1 MMKQT
6 TLLDVLLQQ
15 KSRTTRRE
23 TFLNA
28 MDQVVPWSELVELIQ
43 PVYPASGRG
52 RPPIGIERM
61 LRLYFIQQWY
71 GFSDEGTEDALYDM
85 PLLSR
90 FAGIDLT
97 HERVPDAT
105 TLLNFRHLLE
115 EHKLAPVMLGCINA
129 LLEAKGLLMREG
141 TIVDATLIAAPP
153 STKNKSGERDPEIHQ
168 TKKGNQWY
176 FGMKAHIG
184 VDAESGLVHTV
195 VGTSAHV
202 SDVVMTSELLHGREQ
217 VVIAD
222 AGYIGVEKR
231 EENTGKTVEWLIA
244 MKRGKLKAMP
254 EGRWK
259 ETVREIEKK
268 KAQIRSRVEH
278 PFHVI
283 KNLFHYRKTRYRG
296 LEKNTHQLQIL
307 FGLCNLYRS
316 QKRLMGSI

>member
-153 STKNKSGERDPEIHQ
+153 STKNKSGERDPEMHQ

-259 ETVREIEKK
+259 ETVREIESK
-268 KAQIRSRVEH
+268 RVTL
-278 PFHVI
+278 P
-283 KNLFHYRKTRYRG
+283 
-296 LEKNTHQLQIL
+296 
-307 FGLCNLYRS
+307 
-316 QKRLMGSI
+316 SIPAVPAAV

>member
-6 TLLDVLLQQ
+6 TLFDVLLQQ

-28 MDQVVPWSELVELIQ
+28 MDQVVPWSELMEIIQ

-85 PLLSR
+85 PILSR

-97 HERVPDAT
+97 HERAPDAT

-115 EHKLAPVMLGCINA
+115 EHKLAPVMLDRINT

-153 STKNKSGERDPEIHQ
+153 STKNKSGERDPEMHQ
-168 TKKGNQWY
+168 AKKGNQWY
-176 FGMKAHIG
+176 LEMKAL
-184 VDAESGLVHTV
+184 SN
-195 VGTSAHV
+195 
-202 SDVVMTSELLHGREQ
+202 
-217 VVIAD
+217 
-222 AGYIGVEKR
+222 GVEKFPV
-231 EENTGKTVEWLIA
+231 KSVE
-244 MKRGKLKAMP
+244 
-254 EGRWK
+254 
-259 ETVREIEKK
+259 
-268 KAQIRSRVEH
+268 
-278 PFHVI
+278 
-283 KNLFHYRKTRYRG
+283 
-296 LEKNTHQLQIL
+296 
-307 FGLCNLYRS
+307 
-316 QKRLMGSI
+316 

>member
-6 TLLDVLLQQ
+6 SLLDLVLQQ

-23 TFLNA
+23 TFLKS
-28 MDQVVPWSELVELIQ
+28 MDHVVPWSELVNLIQ
-43 PVYPASGRG
+43 PMYPSSRRG
-52 RPPIGIERM
+52 RPPIGLERM

-85 PLLSR
+85 PILSR
-90 FAGIDLT
+90 FVGIDLT

-105 TLLNFRHLLE
+105 TLLGFRHLLE
-115 EHKLAPVMLGCINA
+115 KHKLAPVMLGRINA
-129 LLEAKGLLMREG
+129 VLEAKGLLMREG

-153 STKNKSGERDPEIHQ
+153 STKNKSGERDPEMHQ

-184 VDAESGLVHTV
+184 VDAESGRVHTV
-195 VGTSAHV
+195 VGTSAQIN
-202 SDVVMTSELLHGREQ
+202 DVVMTSELLHGQES
-217 VVIAD
+217 VVIGD

-231 EENTGKTVEWLIA
+231 EENTGKPVEWMIA
-244 MKRGKLKAMP
+244 MKRGKLKALP
-254 EGRWK
+254 EGQWK
-259 ETVREIEKK
+259 ESVRRIEKK
-268 KAQIRSRVEH
+268 KAQIRARVEH

-307 FGLCNLYRS
+307 FGLSNLYRS
-316 QKRLMGSI
+316 QKRLMGAI